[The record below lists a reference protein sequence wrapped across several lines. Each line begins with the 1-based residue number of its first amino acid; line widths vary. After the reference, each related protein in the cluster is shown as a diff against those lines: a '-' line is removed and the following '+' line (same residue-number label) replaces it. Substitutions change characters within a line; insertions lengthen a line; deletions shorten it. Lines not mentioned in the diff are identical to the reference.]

1 MNNNEGMKNLLI
13 LLLLIPMVS
22 FGESKEEKIKLFIEE
37 AIKRNIALNEIKRV
51 LKERGYS
58 LNKEHTELLQN
69 YKKTIRLN
77 CAYKSE
83 IGKTDFTAKKIY
95 ETCLDKNGVE
105 DK

>member
-1 MNNNEGMKNLLI
+1 
-13 LLLLIPMVS
+13 MVS
-22 FGESKEEKIKLFIEE
+22 IGESKDPDLKGFIKE
-37 AIKRNIALNEIKRV
+37 AIEKNYPPNEIV
-51 LKERGYS
+51 SFLKERGYK
-58 LNKEHTELLQN
+58 LNKEHTELLES

-95 ETCLDKNGVE
+95 ETCLDKNGLE